1 MDYLDDT
8 IKSASHT
15 PVVVKNGCAYFGFYV
30 TENSFSGAYNAAR
43 LTFEYE
49 KDEAAEIKLDSSG
62 VIFIDSEGKTE
73 SDKGS
78 EPFTVEILR
87 AGTWT

>member
-1 MDYLDDT
+1 M
-8 IKSASHT
+8 
-15 PVVVKNGCAYFGFYV
+15 
-30 TENSFSGAYNAAR
+30 TENLFSGAYNAAR